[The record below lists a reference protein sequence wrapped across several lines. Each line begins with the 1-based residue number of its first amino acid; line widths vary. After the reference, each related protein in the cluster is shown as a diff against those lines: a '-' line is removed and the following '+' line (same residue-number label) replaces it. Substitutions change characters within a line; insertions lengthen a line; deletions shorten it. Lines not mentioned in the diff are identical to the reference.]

1 MLKLVVLA
9 NFIGVSIDISI
20 ETIVGCYLL
29 LIDLIFVDFGWLVVV
44 LIGFLIFGKVV
55 QKYKIFITRNQK

>member
-1 MLKLVVLA
+1 MLKLVVLT
-9 NFIGVSIDISI
+9 NFICVSIDISI
-20 ETIVGCYLL
+20 ETIVACYLL

-44 LIGFLIFGKVV
+44 LIDFLIFGKVV